1 MSGKYTMN
9 HDCIVLGSVTTLF
22 LSYVLSHISDH
33 YLYEALTSEV
43 HLQSAVIV
51 LFFYSFCCSVPT
63 SAYLFLFLLV
73 FSYYY
78 LFIVPF
84 YLYCS

>member
-1 MSGKYTMN
+1 MN

-43 HLQSAVIV
+43 HL
-51 LFFYSFCCSVPT
+51 
-63 SAYLFLFLLV
+63 
-73 FSYYY
+73 
-78 LFIVPF
+78 
-84 YLYCS
+84 